1 MNFLMV
7 FIGGGL
13 GAVLRYLLQL
23 IIGKSEGSTFPF
35 ATFAANVLGCILIG
49 LMSIYFFK
57 NKGLETYQLFVIT
70 GILGGFTTFS
80 SFSIETILLLKNQQ
94 YMMAFIYF
102 FLTNFVG
109 LGLTYIIFIKGLK

>member
-1 MNFLMV
+1 MV
-7 FIGGGL
+7 FIGGGI
-13 GAVLRYLLQL
+13 GAVLRFILQM
-23 IIGKSEGSTFPF
+23 IIGKSDGNSFPF
-35 ATFAANVLGCILIG
+35 ATFSANIIGCVLIG

-57 NKGLETYQLFVIT
+57 NKGLEAYQLFIIT

-80 SFSIETILLLKNQQ
+80 SFSMETVLLLKNQH

>member
-1 MNFLMV
+1 MV
-7 FIGGGL
+7 FIGGGI
-13 GAVLRYLLQL
+13 GAVLRYIVQL
-23 IIGKSEGSTFPF
+23 IIGKSEGNSFPF
-35 ATFAANVLGCILIG
+35 ATFTANVIGCILIG
-49 LMSIYFFK
+49 LMSIYYFK
-57 NKGLETYQLFVIT
+57 NKGLDAYQLFIIT

-80 SFSIETILLLKNQQ
+80 SFSIETILMLKNQL